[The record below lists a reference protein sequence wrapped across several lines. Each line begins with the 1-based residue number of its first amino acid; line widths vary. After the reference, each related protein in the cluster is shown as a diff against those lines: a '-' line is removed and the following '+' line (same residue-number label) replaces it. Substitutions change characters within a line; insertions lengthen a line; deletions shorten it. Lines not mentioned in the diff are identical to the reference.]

1 MSSFFISEEIKSRIN
16 LNNISNNSLIIDNI
30 LSLSVFEDKIEVKFN
45 ITDMNMLNKN
55 IKVEAL
61 IVGEKTINFKNN
73 LIFEFQSY
81 NFDLDLKLSICTILI
96 DKETFW
102 ENMI

>member
-55 IKVEAL
+55 IKVESL

-96 DKETFW
+96 DKDTFW

>member
-61 IVGEKTINFKNN
+61 IVGEKTINFKNQKIKHKCQKKNQLHYPKLPLKKN
-73 LIFEFQSY
+73 L
-81 NFDLDLKLSICTILI
+81 LLK
-96 DKETFW
+96 K
-102 ENMI
+102 